1 MTLIA
6 STLARAALSLLLV
19 AEGAAAL
26 APPPGAAATEG
37 GLYARPWRWTTELGE
52 ARTFEAW
59 RGQTLVVAPFYTS
72 CQVRC
77 PQTLRKL
84 TEIAEAYRRAGRAAT
99 FVLVTLD
106 PENDTAPRL
115 LRFKERNGLPAA
127 WHLLS
132 GSAAD
137 TRGLA
142 ELLETRTAY
151 DSSHI
156 DHQVRIAVFDR
167 RGHLARNLHGWDFD
181 VAQAVLE

>member
-1 MTLIA
+1 MTLVA
-6 STLARAALSLLLV
+6 STLVRAAALSLLL
-19 AEGAAAL
+19 AAQGSTTLA
-26 APPPGAAATEG
+26 APPVPAATEG
-37 GLYARPWRWTTELGE
+37 LFARPWRWTTELGE
-52 ARTFEAW
+52 ARTFDAW

-84 TEIAEAYRRAGRAAT
+84 TGIAEAYRRAGRSAT

-115 LRFKERNGLPAA
+115 RRFKERNGLPAA

-137 TRGLA
+137 TRGLS

-167 RGHLARNLHGWDFD
+167 GGHLARNLHGWDFD
-181 VAQAVLE
+181 VAQALID